1 MKINLSQIADEDLQT
16 WKEQITAEIRIREKR
31 SQPTLVIDALKD
43 KRALTY
49 IKRHCSHQGI
59 KLEEMKLEDLARLT
73 VRKLVIGEAKRT
85 ISRINKVLTEHGYDP
100 LK

>member
-16 WKEQITAEIRIREKR
+16 WKEEIEAEIRIREKR
-31 SQPTLVIDALKD
+31 SQPTLLVDVLKD

-59 KLEEMKLEDLARLT
+59 KLDEMKLEDLARLS
-73 VRKLVIGEAKRT
+73 VKALVTYEAKVT
-85 ISRINKVLTEHGYDP
+85 MMRINKVLTEHGYDP
-100 LK
+100 IK